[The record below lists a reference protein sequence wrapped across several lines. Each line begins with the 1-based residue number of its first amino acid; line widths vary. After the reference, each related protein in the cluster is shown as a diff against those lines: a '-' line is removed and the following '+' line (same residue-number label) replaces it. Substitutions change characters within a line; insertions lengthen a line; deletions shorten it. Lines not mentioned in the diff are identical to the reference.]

1 MNNIDERVVKME
13 FNNEGF
19 SKKVS
24 QTIKDLENLDK
35 RMQFNHSASMN
46 VMDNIKKTLDN
57 FDFDKVEAGVDLLT
71 KRFSVLGRI
80 GTEMINRLVNEFVD
94 GVQKV
99 ATLTKSMSI
108 DQIGAGW
115 QKFGDKTTSV
125 ATLIGQGYEIKEI
138 NQQLDKLNWFT
149 DETSYNFVE
158 MVKSIGKFTATGQ
171 ELPDSVEAMMGIAN
185 WAAKAG
191 QNAQTASNAMYQIS
205 QAMGAG
211 FIRKEDYKSIQ
222 NASMDTREFREEAI
236 KAALELKKLKK
247 TADGTYKSL
256 VGTGKDHAFT
266 IDQFAEELTAG
277 QWLDK
282 DVMMKV
288 FQKYSSAVDQ
298 IYEAVQNGK
307 YDTASEAMRDMGG
320 ELDKFGLEAFKAA
333 QQARTWADVVDSV
346 KDAVS
351 TNWMNTFELIFGNAE
366 EATELFTNMANS
378 LWEVFAAPGAE
389 RNEILKEWKAL
400 GGRNAL
406 WEGLGNIW
414 KILYGGWDDEK
425 NEEIIGFFTAIK
437 STLSRAETYAYPTA
451 RTLVDLTNK
460 FRDFTKQLAVPEE
473 TIWRIAYWVSGA
485 TKPVKWI
492 FQTVGRL
499 LPKAISNL
507 KILAPVGE
515 SIYYLIDRL
524 ENKIGWLDNFIVD
537 DLVKGISM
545 LARPLGWVLQ
555 ALANAF
561 PKINEDSFKGAMPFI
576 EYFLNRFQKIYN
588 YIDGI
593 SQLKA
598 NVYVVRLTH
607 LFANFVDL
615 AGSLFGGVKQA
626 LPSILDDLG
635 AGLLPAL
642 SAIAKTIVG
651 ISELVRNIV
660 KGKYLNLFGEAV
672 PLSDRFSAILTGM
685 IKPLKWLGLA
695 TARLVN
701 ALLPFVSDVGGPVH
715 KFITFM
721 IESLGRM
728 GDKLNQMDPIVTEF
742 INKWITAKNIRLLIN
757 KIKMGFE
764 DLCETIGKLRGYA
777 EQAFNYLS
785 GKFDEI
791 TKKLKE
797 LDKQYGVTDFFKS
810 IGSTISGGIAKAWGY
825 LQKIDFGKLFS
836 SIPSNAESLW
846 TTVSGLFSKIDIH
859 NLNLGTISEFFRAKF
874 EEIRKAAEE
883 KFGQVRATIEERF
896 GPAITDAKDRVINF
910 LTSLKDRAWTEG
922 LEMVEKLR
930 SKFEKLR
937 VHIEEAR
944 NKLEGL
950 GNSLKNSK
958 VYKFFEDLFNKIKV
972 FAENSPIIRGI
983 AEAISTIITKL
994 KELFENV
1001 KHLDV
1006 FETFSKIWGDFI
1018 TSIQNL
1024 DVKNPGEFFSG
1035 LAEAVGRVIDSLSKI
1050 SSDTFEQAKQ
1060 AIHGFFESVA
1070 TAFGETTAF
1079 GTTLAGTVKEIVGE
1093 GLNGI
1098 TWAVQNFSWDKV
1110 IDAAKTALGL
1120 AMLKKAFD
1128 IFVNVG
1134 DGIKTGKTIFDKL
1147 KIMLDGLNRA
1157 FTMTNFEL
1165 IADSALKLGKAAI
1178 LIAFAIS
1185 IIAEIPTEGIEQAVG
1200 ALGSILLIIALLMFI
1215 SSKLQRAAAD
1225 KSVAD
1230 AAKAKSEEVKNA
1242 GEAMRKGFESFGKNL
1257 KEGLVTAL
1265 TNIGKAFSKGF
1276 NRMGLAL
1283 LIGSITF
1290 LLLSVFGIMKI
1301 IIDGKITATEASP
1314 ALGIMLQ
1321 VMLLIS
1327 GFLLLVAQITKSITT
1342 KTDWGWVATI
1352 IAMIFMLRSVCK
1364 LVLAFAQQD
1373 DPVAVWNAIAQ
1384 ISVIVIA
1391 MAFLISMTSEFKA
1404 DGSGLAKFAL
1414 GFAVSMEILVHVI
1427 ERITKIEGDIN
1438 SALGVMFALMTF
1450 IGIMAIV
1457 LGAISNWSQNSN
1469 FAGFAAF
1476 AIGFAVAIL
1485 ILTGALT
1492 MLAKSAEESS
1502 KIGTVIFMFTII
1514 VAALAAV
1521 VFMASKL
1528 AAATDKLYGMI
1539 IMAGVFVAI
1548 AASVYILAAA
1558 LSLLANSAPAIAA
1571 NFWVIVGAIA
1581 GFLAVIAVIGLIG
1594 NSPLATGLAS
1604 VAIAMLILAA
1614 ALLVGAAALWLV
1626 ANAFPAFVK
1635 SIDEGAESFMT
1646 IGDKLSMIFATIIY
1660 ALVKGVMDAITALAA
1675 AFFAGLDTF
1684 SVAMMDSAVP
1694 LVEHVVELLIK
1705 LVWGFVKGI
1714 IKGVAKLV
1722 VDVVDWWNT
1731 TAWPWIKNGF
1741 KSPEEAVEEMG
1752 DKTVAAAER
1761 KSGEMKKSL
1770 TGIFDDTG
1778 LPEKAGQVGDESGDA
1793 YVESFNRHIPH
1804 GHKSGEELKDAAI
1817 EGMHDEEGRAAQEGE
1832 SQATDFYGGMKEKAL
1847 GELGG
1852 LAEQFGVSGEVGGVA
1867 FGGGMFEG
1875 AAGQMAGI
1883 PDLATEVFGV
1893 DVPTAIS
1900 GIDGGIVTADYF
1912 QGMLQGGQET
1922 GDQMVDNMETS
1933 IDETTDVVAQAPI
1946 DTATDTMMNNMNRS
1960 LSGGINDAKQTAS
1973 QGASEIASSFGSKGG
1988 EFEASGQSM
1997 VDGVIR
2003 GIDAR
2008 VPALMMHV
2016 ASLAS
2021 QAQQAFNQ
2029 AANINSP
2036 AKIMIPSGSAI
2047 VEGIMV
2053 GVSNMAGAL
2062 YRLVASLAG
2071 GVEDST
2077 NGFGSIGNTIDLGID
2092 ENPVITPVL
2101 DLTFVEEQAK
2111 QMDQLLS
2118 GTKTKQTFATAS
2130 SLFRAT
2136 QNKPTSE
2143 ANQNGVAGSVT
2154 NNNTTFIQNN
2164 NSPKT
2169 LRARDIYRQ
2178 TKNLI
2183 ATQKEA
2189 RA

>member
-35 RMQFNHSASMN
+35 RMQFNHSASMG
-46 VMDNIKKTLDN
+46 VIDNIKKTLDN

-99 ATLTKSMSI
+99 ATLTKSLSI

-125 ATLIGQGYEIKEI
+125 ATLMGQGYKIEEI

-171 ELPDSVEAMMGIAN
+171 KLPDSVEAMMGIAN

-236 KAALELKKLKK
+236 KAALALKKIKK
-247 TADGTYKSL
+247 NADGTYKSL
-256 VGTGKDHAFT
+256 VGTGKDHEFT

-298 IYEAVQNGK
+298 IYDAVQNGK
-307 YDTASEAMRDMGG
+307 YDTASEAMRDMGE

-333 QQARTWADVVDSV
+333 QQARTWGDVVDSV

-389 RNEILKEWKAL
+389 RNEILKEWKEL

-414 KILYGGWDDEK
+414 TILYGGWDDEK

-451 RTLVDLTNK
+451 QTLVDLTNK
-460 FRDFTKQLAVPEE
+460 FRDFTKQLTVPEE
-473 TIWRIAYWVSGA
+473 TIWRIAYWVSGV

-507 KILAPVGE
+507 KIIAPIGE
-515 SIYYLIDRL
+515 SIYYLIDRI

-576 EYFLNRFQKIYN
+576 EYFVDRFQKLYG
-588 YIDGI
+588 YIDSI
-593 SQLKA
+593 PKTKVNA
-598 NVYVVRLTH
+598 YIIRLTL
-607 LFANFVDL
+607 LFANFVNL
-615 AGSLFGGVKQA
+615 ASSIFSAVKQA
-626 LPSILDDLG
+626 LPSILDDFA
-635 AGLLPAL
+635 AGLLPTL
-642 SAIAKTIVG
+642 LAIGKAIVG
-651 ISELVRNIV
+651 ISGLVRNIV

-672 PLSDRFSAILTGM
+672 PLSDRFAATLSGIV
-685 IKPLKWLGLA
+685 KPLKWIGLA

-701 ALLPFVSDVGGPVH
+701 ALLPFVSDVGGPVE

-721 IESLGRM
+721 IESLGKL
-728 GDKLNQMDPIVTEF
+728 GDWLNKMDPVVTDF
-742 INKWITAKNIRLLIN
+742 INKWITAKNIQLLIT

-764 DLCETIGKLRGYA
+764 GLCETISKLRGYA
-777 EQAFNYLS
+777 ELAFGYLS
-785 GKFDEI
+785 GKFDEV
-791 TKKLKE
+791 TKKLKV

-810 IGSTISGGIAKAWGY
+810 IGSTMSGGVEKAWSY

-846 TTVSGLFSKIDIH
+846 TTVSGLFSNVDIN

-883 KFGQVRATIEERF
+883 KFGEIRSTIEEQF
-896 GPAITDAKDRVINF
+896 GPAIADAKDQVTNF
-910 LTSLKDRAWTEG
+910 LISLKDRAWTEG

-930 SKFEKLR
+930 DKFESLR
-937 VHIEEAR
+937 VYIEDAR
-944 NKLEGL
+944 NKLEGF
-950 GNSLKNSK
+950 GKAIKDSK
-958 VYKFFEDLFNKIKV
+958 VYKFFEDLFTKV
-972 FAENSPIIRGI
+972 SEFAENSPIIRGI

-1001 KHLDV
+1001 KQLDI
-1006 FETFSKIWGDFI
+1006 FETFAKIWGDFI

-1035 LAEAVGRVIDSLSKI
+1035 LAEAVGNLIDSISKI
-1050 SSDTFEQAKQ
+1050 SSDTFDQAKQ
-1060 AIHGFFESVA
+1060 AIRGFFESIV

-1079 GTTLAGTVKEIVGE
+1079 GTTLAGTIKEIVSE

-1110 IDAAKTALGL
+1110 IDAAKTAMGL
-1120 AMLKKAFD
+1120 ALIKKVFD
-1128 IFVNVG
+1128 ILVGTSSTVNKGTV
-1134 DGIKTGKTIFDKL
+1134 IFDKIKVL
-1147 KIMLDGLNRA
+1147 LGSITKTFQL
-1157 FTMTNFEL
+1157 TNFDL
-1165 IADSALKLGKAAI
+1165 IADAALKLGKATL
-1178 LIAFAIS
+1178 LIAFAVS
-1185 IIAEIPTEGIEQAVG
+1185 IIAEIPTEGIEQAIGV
-1200 ALGSILLIIALLMFI
+1200 LGSILLLVVLITWI
-1215 SSKLQRAAAD
+1215 SSKMSQAAAD
-1225 KSVAD
+1225 KSIAE

-1242 GEAMRKGFESFGKNL
+1242 GEAMKNGFVSFGNSL
-1257 KEGLVTAL
+1257 KEGLTQAFTAL
-1265 TNIGKAFSKGF
+1265 GKSFSKGF
-1276 NRMGLAL
+1276 NRMGMAL

-1327 GFLLLVAQITKSITT
+1327 GFLLLVSLITKSITT

-1364 LVLAFAQQD
+1364 LVLEFAQQD
-1373 DPVAVWNAIAQ
+1373 NPTAVWIAIAQ
-1384 ISVIVIA
+1384 IGVIVIA
-1391 MAFLISMTSEFKA
+1391 MALLMAVTSKFKA
-1404 DGSGLAKFAL
+1404 NGAGLAKFLL
-1414 GFAVSMEILVHVI
+1414 GFAVAMEILVHVI
-1427 ERITKIEGDIN
+1427 ERITKIKGDIN

-1457 LGAISNWSQNSN
+1457 LAAISNWSQNSN

-1476 AIGFAVAIL
+1476 AIGFAAAVL
-1485 ILTGALT
+1485 ILSFALQL
-1492 MLAKSAEESS
+1492 LAKASDKNTSIM
-1502 KIGTVIFMFTII
+1502 KVIVLFGVI
-1514 VAALAAV
+1514 VAALAAM
-1521 VFMASKL
+1521 VFMASKM
-1528 AAATDKLYGMI
+1528 AASADKLYGMI
-1539 IMAGVFVAI
+1539 IMAGVFI
-1548 AASVYILAAA
+1548 A
-1558 LSLLANSAPAIAA
+1558 
-1571 NFWVIVGAIA
+1571 
-1581 GFLAVIAVIGLIG
+1581 
-1594 NSPLATGLAS
+1594 
-1604 VAIAMLILAA
+1604 
-1614 ALLVGAAALWLV
+1614 
-1626 ANAFPAFVK
+1626 
-1635 SIDEGAESFMT
+1635 
-1646 IGDKLSMIFATIIY
+1646 
-1660 ALVKGVMDAITALAA
+1660 
-1675 AFFAGLDTF
+1675 
-1684 SVAMMDSAVP
+1684 
-1694 LVEHVVELLIK
+1694 
-1705 LVWGFVKGI
+1705 
-1714 IKGVAKLV
+1714 
-1722 VDVVDWWNT
+1722 
-1731 TAWPWIKNGF
+1731 
-1741 KSPEEAVEEMG
+1741 
-1752 DKTVAAAER
+1752 VAAA
-1761 KSGEMKKSL
+1761 
-1770 TGIFDDTG
+1770 
-1778 LPEKAGQVGDESGDA
+1778 
-1793 YVESFNRHIPH
+1793 
-1804 GHKSGEELKDAAI
+1804 
-1817 EGMHDEEGRAAQEGE
+1817 
-1832 SQATDFYGGMKEKAL
+1832 
-1847 GELGG
+1847 
-1852 LAEQFGVSGEVGGVA
+1852 
-1867 FGGGMFEG
+1867 
-1875 AAGQMAGI
+1875 
-1883 PDLATEVFGV
+1883 
-1893 DVPTAIS
+1893 
-1900 GIDGGIVTADYF
+1900 
-1912 QGMLQGGQET
+1912 
-1922 GDQMVDNMETS
+1922 
-1933 IDETTDVVAQAPI
+1933 
-1946 DTATDTMMNNMNRS
+1946 
-1960 LSGGINDAKQTAS
+1960 
-1973 QGASEIASSFGSKGG
+1973 
-1988 EFEASGQSM
+1988 
-1997 VDGVIR
+1997 
-2003 GIDAR
+2003 
-2008 VPALMMHV
+2008 
-2016 ASLAS
+2016 
-2021 QAQQAFNQ
+2021 
-2029 AANINSP
+2029 
-2036 AKIMIPSGSAI
+2036 
-2047 VEGIMV
+2047 
-2053 GVSNMAGAL
+2053 
-2062 YRLVASLAG
+2062 
-2071 GVEDST
+2071 
-2077 NGFGSIGNTIDLGID
+2077 
-2092 ENPVITPVL
+2092 
-2101 DLTFVEEQAK
+2101 
-2111 QMDQLLS
+2111 
-2118 GTKTKQTFATAS
+2118 
-2130 SLFRAT
+2130 
-2136 QNKPTSE
+2136 
-2143 ANQNGVAGSVT
+2143 
-2154 NNNTTFIQNN
+2154 
-2164 NSPKT
+2164 
-2169 LRARDIYRQ
+2169 IYS
-2178 TKNLI
+2178 
-2183 ATQKEA
+2183 
-2189 RA
+2189 

>member
-1 MNNIDERVVKME
+1 MNNVDERVVKME

-35 RMQFNHSASMN
+35 RMQFNHNASMG
-46 VMDNIKKTLDN
+46 VIDTIKKTLDN

-94 GVQKV
+94 GVQKAV
-99 ATLTKSMSI
+99 SLTKSMSI

-125 ATLIGQGYEIKEI
+125 ATLMGQGYKIDEI
-138 NQQLDKLNWFT
+138 NKQLDKLNWFT

-171 ELPDSVEAMMGIAN
+171 KLPDSVEAMMGIAN

-236 KAALELKKLKK
+236 KAGLALKKLKK
-247 TADGTYKSL
+247 NADGTYQSL
-256 VGTGKDHAFT
+256 VGNGKDDSFT
-266 IDQFAEELTAG
+266 IDQFAEQLTSG

-282 DVMMKV
+282 DVMMQV

-298 IYEAVQNGK
+298 IYDAVQNGE
-307 YDTASEAMRDMGG
+307 YDTASEAMRGMSN

-333 QQARTWADVVDSV
+333 QQARTWGDVVDSV

-378 LWEVFAAPGAE
+378 LWEIFAGPGAE
-389 RNEILKEWKAL
+389 RNEILKEWKEL

-414 KILYGGWDDEK
+414 TILYGGWDDKK

-437 STLSRAETYAYPTA
+437 STLSRAETYANPTA
-451 RTLVDLTNK
+451 QTLVDLTKK
-460 FRDFTKQLAVPEE
+460 FRDFTKQLSVPEE
-473 TIWRIAYWVSGA
+473 TIWRIAYWVSGV

-515 SIYYLIDRL
+515 SIYYLIDRI

-537 DLVKGISM
+537 DLVKGLSM

-576 EYFLNRFQKIYN
+576 EYFLNRFRKIYN
-588 YIDGI
+588 YIDGVTK
-593 SQLKA
+593 LKA
-598 NVYVVRLTH
+598 SVYIVRLTH

-615 AGSLFGGVKQA
+615 AGSIFSAMKQA

-635 AGLLPAL
+635 AGLLPVL
-642 SAIAKTIVG
+642 SAIVKTVAG

-660 KGKYLNLFGEAV
+660 KGKFLNLFSEVV
-672 PLSDRFSAILTGM
+672 PLSDRLAAFLSGIV
-685 IKPLKWLGLA
+685 KPLKWVGLA

-701 ALLPFVSDVGGPVH
+701 ALLPFVSDVGGPVE
-715 KFITFM
+715 KFITFI
-721 IESLGRM
+721 IESLGKL
-728 GDKLNQMDPIVTEF
+728 GDWLNEIDPVVTDF
-742 INKWITAKNIRLLIN
+742 INKWITAKNIQLLIT

-764 DLCETIGKLRGYA
+764 GLCETISKLRGYA
-777 EQAFNYLS
+777 ELAFGYLS

-810 IGSTISGGIAKAWGY
+810 LGSTISGSFSKALEY
-825 LQKIDFGKLFS
+825 LQKVDFGKIFG
-836 SIPSNAESLW
+836 SIPSNAENLW
-846 TTVSGLFSKIDIH
+846 NTVSGVFSNVDIH
-859 NLNLGTISEFFRAKF
+859 NLNLGTISEFFKAKF

-883 KFGQVRATIEERF
+883 KFGEIRSTIEERF
-896 GPAITDAKDRVINF
+896 GPAIADAKDRVLNF

-922 LEMVEKLR
+922 LEMIEKLR

-944 NKLEGL
+944 NKLESL
-950 GNSLKNSK
+950 GNVLKNSK

-994 KELFENV
+994 KELFDNV
-1001 KHLDV
+1001 KHLDI
-1006 FETFSKIWGDFI
+1006 FETFAKIWGDFI

-1024 DVKNPGEFFSG
+1024 NVKNPGEFFSG
-1035 LAEAVGRVIDSLSKI
+1035 LAEAVSGVIDSVSKI
-1050 SSDTFEQAKQ
+1050 SSDTFENAKQ
-1060 AIHGFFESVA
+1060 AIHGFFEDVA
-1070 TAFGETTAF
+1070 SGFGETTVF
-1079 GTTLAGTVKEIVGE
+1079 GTTLAGTIKDVVSQ

-1098 TWAVQNFSWDKV
+1098 TWAVQNFNWDTV
-1110 IDAAKTALGL
+1110 IDAAKTAMSIALI
-1120 AMLKKAFD
+1120 KKVLD
-1128 IFVNVG
+1128 ILIGTNNTVNKGTVV
-1134 DGIKTGKTIFDKL
+1134 FDKIKVL
-1147 KIMLDGLNRA
+1147 LGSITKTFQL
-1157 FTMTNFEL
+1157 TNFDL
-1165 IADSALKLGKAAI
+1165 LADAAIKLGKSVL

-1185 IIAEIPTEGIEQAVG
+1185 ILSEIPTEGIEKAVS
-1200 ALGSILLIIALLMFI
+1200 ALMSILIVVALIMWI
-1215 SSKLQRAAAD
+1215 SSKLTAAAAD
-1225 KSVAD
+1225 KSIAE

-1242 GEAMRKGFESFGKNL
+1242 GEAMKTGFASFGKSL
-1257 KEGLVTAL
+1257 KDGLVQAFT
-1265 TNIGKAFSKGF
+1265 TIGKSFSKGF
-1276 NRMGLAL
+1276 NRMGTAL
-1283 LIGSITF
+1283 LIGSVTF

-1301 IIDGKITATEASP
+1301 ISDNKMTWENSREAFQMMTTIMVEIGVFIFAISKISNSMTTA
-1314 ALGIMLQ
+1314 
-1321 VMLLIS
+1321 
-1327 GFLLLVAQITKSITT
+1327 
-1342 KTDWGWVATI
+1342 TDWGWVASIVAITI
-1352 IAMIFMLRSVCK
+1352 MLRNVCN
-1364 LVLAFAQQD
+1364 LVLTFSEQTN
-1373 DPVAVWNAIAQ
+1373 PEAVWMAIAQ
-1384 ISVIVIA
+1384 IGVIIFAIGMLV
-1391 MAFLISMTSEFKA
+1391 MMTSGFSA
-1404 DGSGLAKFAL
+1404 DGSGLARFVL

-1476 AIGFAVAIL
+1476 AIGFAVAIF

-1502 KIGTVIFMFTII
+1502 KIGTVIFMFALI

-1521 VFMASKL
+1521 VFMASQL
-1528 AAATDKLYGMI
+1528 AKATATLFGMI
-1539 IMAGVFVAI
+1539 IIAGVFIAV

-1558 LSLLANSAPAIAA
+1558 LTLLANSAPAIAA

-1581 GFLAVIAVIGLIG
+1581 VFIGVIVVLGMIGETVG
-1594 NSPLATGLAS
+1594 AGLA
-1604 VAIAMLILAA
+1604 AIAISMLIVAA
-1614 ALLVGAAALWLV
+1614 AFLVGAAAMWLV
-1626 ANAFPAFVK
+1626 ANAFPAMVQA
-1635 SIDEGAESFMT
+1635 IDTGAESFMT

-1660 ALVKGVMDAITALAA
+1660 ALVKGVMDAFTALIA
-1675 AFFAGLDTF
+1675 AFFAGLNTF
-1684 SVAMMDSAVP
+1684 AESMMASFVP
-1694 LVEHVVELLIK
+1694 FVENTIRFLID
-1705 LVWGFVKGI
+1705 LVWAIVQGFLGALWDVAGMIGDFLADLGI
-1714 IKGVAKLV
+1714 IDAAEWQQEQAAYEINKGHKKVQDEADKPYDTTKAKKNAADLAKAQTEGYTTEFKANEYLGSAAGTELKGVTISALH
-1722 VDVVDWWNT
+1722 
-1731 TAWPWIKNGF
+1731 
-1741 KSPEEAVEEMG
+1741 
-1752 DKTVAAAER
+1752 
-1761 KSGEMKKSL
+1761 
-1770 TGIFDDTG
+1770 DDEN
-1778 LPEKAGQVGDESGDA
+1778 LAGQ
-1793 YVESFNRHIPH
+1793 
-1804 GHKSGEELKDAAI
+1804 
-1817 EGMHDEEGRAAQEGE
+1817 EGA
-1832 SQATDFYGGMKEKAL
+1832 SQGTEFFGGLRDTAMANVGGMAEMF
-1847 GELGG
+1847 GG
-1852 LAEQFGVSGEVGGVA
+1852 MGTVDGQA
-1867 FGGGMFEG
+1867 FGGGMFSG
-1875 AAGQMAGI
+1875 AAGQLAGI
-1883 PDLATEVFGV
+1883 PGLATDVFGV
-1893 DVPTAIS
+1893 DVPTAIGSIDS
-1900 GIDGGIVTADYF
+1900 GAATSDYF
-1912 QGMLQGGQET
+1912 MGMLQGGQEA
-1922 GDQMVDNMETS
+1922 GEQMTDNMETS
-1933 IDETTDVVAQAPI
+1933 VDETTDVVAQAPI
-1946 DTATDTMMNNMNRS
+1946 GRATDTMMNNMNRS
-1960 LSGGINDAKQTAS
+1960 LSGGINNAKQTAGN
-1973 QGASEIASSFGSKGG
+1973 GASEIASAFGSKGG

-2053 GVSNMAGAL
+2053 GVSHMAGAL
-2062 YRLVASLAG
+2062 YELVGSLAG

-2077 NGFGSIGNTIDLGID
+2077 NGFGSIGNSIDLGID

-2118 GTKTKQTFATAS
+2118 GTKTRQTFANAS
-2130 SLFRAT
+2130 TLFRAS

-2143 ANQNGVAGSVT
+2143 TNQNGVAGSVT

-2183 ATQKEA
+2183 AIQKEA

>member
-1 MNNIDERVVKME
+1 MNNIEERVVKME

-80 GTEMINRLVNEFVD
+80 GTELINRLVNEFVD

-99 ATLTKSMSI
+99 ATLTKSLSI

-125 ATLIGQGYEIKEI
+125 ATLMGQGYKIEEI

-171 ELPDSVEAMMGIAN
+171 KLPDSVEAMMGIAN

-256 VGTGKDHAFT
+256 VGTGKDHEFT

-307 YDTASEAMRDMGG
+307 YDTASEAMRDMGK

-333 QQARTWADVVDSV
+333 QQARTWGDVVDSV

-389 RNEILKEWKAL
+389 RNDILKEWKAL

-451 RTLVDLTNK
+451 KTLVDLTNK

-499 LPKAISNL
+499 LPTIVSNL

-515 SIYYLIDRL
+515 SIYYLIDRI

-537 DLVKGISM
+537 DLVKGLTM

-576 EYFLNRFQKIYN
+576 EYFLNKFQKIYN
-588 YIDGI
+588 YIAGI

-598 NVYVVRLTH
+598 NVYVARLTH

-615 AGSLFGGVKQA
+615 ADSVFGGVKQA
-626 LPSILDDLG
+626 LPSMLDDL
-635 AGLLPAL
+635 ASGLLPAL
-642 SAIAKTIVG
+642 SAIGKTIVG

-672 PLSDRFSAILTGM
+672 PLSDRFAAILTGIM
-685 IKPLKWLGLA
+685 KPLKWIGLA

-701 ALLPFVSDVGGPVH
+701 ALLPFVSNVGGPVQ

-785 GKFDEI
+785 SKFDEI

-810 IGSTISGGIAKAWGY
+810 MGSTISGGVAKAWGY

-846 TTVSGLFSKIDIH
+846 TTVSGLFSKVDIH

-883 KFGQVRATIEERF
+883 KFGEIRSTIEGRF
-896 GPAITDAKDRVINF
+896 GPAIAEAKGQITNF

-930 SKFEKLR
+930 SKFEKLK

-944 NKLEGL
+944 NKLEGF

-958 VYKFFEDLFNKIKV
+958 VYKFFEDLFDKIKV

-1006 FETFSKIWGDFI
+1006 FETFSKIWSDFI

-1060 AIHGFFESVA
+1060 VIHGFFESVA

-1079 GTTLAGTVKEIVGE
+1079 GTTLAGTIKEIVGE

-1110 IDAAKTALGL
+1110 IDAAKTAMGIALI
-1120 AMLKKAFD
+1120 KKVFD
-1128 IFVNVG
+1128 ILVG
-1134 DGIKTGKTIFDKL
+1134 TSSTINKGTVVFDKIKVL
-1147 KIMLDGLNRA
+1147 LGSITKTFQL
-1157 FTMTNFEL
+1157 TNFDL
-1165 IADSALKLGKAAI
+1165 IADAALKLGKAAI

-1185 IIAEIPTEGIEQAVG
+1185 IISEIPTEGIEQAVG
-1200 ALGSILLIIALLMFI
+1200 ALGSILLIVVLITWI
-1215 SSKLQRAAAD
+1215 SSKMTQAAAD
-1225 KSVAD
+1225 KSIAE

-1242 GEAMRKGFESFGKNL
+1242 GEAMKNGFVSFGNSL
-1257 KEGLVTAL
+1257 KDGLTQAFTAL
-1265 TNIGKAFSKGF
+1265 GKSFSKGF

-1414 GFAVSMEILVHVI
+1414 GFAVAMEILVHVI
-1427 ERITKIEGDIN
+1427 ERITKIEGDID

-1476 AIGFAVAIL
+1476 AIGFAAAIL
-1485 ILTGALT
+1485 ILTFALT

-1502 KIGTVIFMFTII
+1502 KIGAVIAMFVVI

-1521 VFMASKL
+1521 VFMASQL
-1528 AAATDKLYGMI
+1528 AKATASLYGMI
-1539 IMAGVFVAI
+1539 IVAGVFIAV

-1558 LSLLANSAPAIAA
+1558 LTLLANSAPAIAA
-1571 NFWVIVGAIA
+1571 NWGVIIGAVA
-1581 GFLAVIAVIGLIG
+1581 GFIAVIGVLGWIG
-1594 NSPLATGLAS
+1594 PTVGAGLAS
-1604 VAIAMLILAA
+1604 IAFAMLIASAA
-1614 ALLVGAAALWLV
+1614 FLVGAAAMWLV
-1626 ANAFPAFVK
+1626 ANAFPALVQ
-1635 SIDEGAESFMT
+1635 SIDQGAESFST
-1646 IGDKLSMIFATIIY
+1646 LGDKLAMIFATIIY
-1660 ALVKGVMDAITALAA
+1660 ALVKGVMDAFTALLA

-1684 SVAMMDSAVP
+1684 SVAMMDSLVP
-1694 LVEHVVELLIK
+1694 FLEHGIQMLIEC
-1705 LVWGFVKGI
+1705 LWAI
-1714 IKGVAKLV
+1714 LKGVGWGLWTAFQDMATWFMDGLDWLAQKLGLKTAEV
-1722 VDVVDWWNT
+1722 MDESTTSIAEETKKGQDKIIEKSKESWND
-1731 TAWPWIKNGF
+1731 
-1741 KSPEEAVEEMG
+1741 S
-1752 DKTVAAAER
+1752 
-1761 KSGEMKKSL
+1761 
-1770 TGIFDDTG
+1770 G
-1778 LPEKAGQVGDESGDA
+1778 LPEAAAQEGGNTGMAYCSALDA
-1793 YVESFNRHIPH
+1793 FLPH
-1804 GHKSGEELKDAAI
+1804 GHQTGEELKDAAV
-1817 EGMHDEEGRAAQEGE
+1817 EGMHDEEGQAAQEGK
-1832 SQATDFYGGMKEKAL
+1832 SQATDFYGGMKDKAL

-1852 LAEQFGVSGEVGGVA
+1852 LAETFGLSGTVGGAA
-1867 FGGGMFEG
+1867 FGGGALEG

-2008 VPALMMHV
+2008 TPALMMHV

-2036 AKIMIPSGSAI
+2036 AKIMIPSGGAI

-2062 YRLVASLAG
+2062 YELVGSLAG
-2071 GVEDST
+2071 GIESST
-2077 NGFGSIGNTIDLGID
+2077 DGFGSIGNSIDLGID

-2101 DLTFVEEQAK
+2101 DLTFVEAQAK

-2118 GTKTKQTFATAS
+2118 GPKTKQTFATAS
-2130 SLFRAT
+2130 TLFRAT
-2136 QNKPTSE
+2136 QTKPTSE
-2143 ANQNGVAGSVT
+2143 TNQNGVAGSVT